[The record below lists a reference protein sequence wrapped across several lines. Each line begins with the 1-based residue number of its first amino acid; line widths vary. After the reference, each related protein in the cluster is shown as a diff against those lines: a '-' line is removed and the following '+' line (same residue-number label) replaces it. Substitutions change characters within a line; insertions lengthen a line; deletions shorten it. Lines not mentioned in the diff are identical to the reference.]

1 MPGPADS
8 ISLVEVAMPT
18 AHCVS
23 NTQGVILAV
32 DQGFLDLVG
41 RPEADVIG
49 TSYRDLTHP
58 EDLGISMKML
68 SSLVDRAAPMRLR
81 KRYVRPDG
89 SFVSALLLVTH
100 FADPARLVSTLL
112 WREGEEEA
120 QPARLWEAALRIQ
133 HVHSVRRAAFG
144 DDLATDPV
152 GSLLIAV
159 YLAEAEGRIVH
170 VDQLASVTNLARSNV
185 IRWLNA
191 LQQHGII
198 AAAVNSMDVQL
209 TELGMLNMER
219 TLKSVFDSPLEIDR
233 LYPLSDR

>member
-1 MPGPADS
+1 MLGPADS

-112 WREGEEEA
+112 WREGEE
-120 QPARLWEAALRIQ
+120 
-133 HVHSVRRAAFG
+133 
-144 DDLATDPV
+144 
-152 GSLLIAV
+152 
-159 YLAEAEGRIVH
+159 
-170 VDQLASVTNLARSNV
+170 
-185 IRWLNA
+185 
-191 LQQHGII
+191 
-198 AAAVNSMDVQL
+198 
-209 TELGMLNMER
+209 
-219 TLKSVFDSPLEIDR
+219 
-233 LYPLSDR
+233 